1 MPCFAEPARLPLQAK
16 SEGGSPILTRQR
28 PPIAAPAA
36 ATLPQPLRA
45 AVEALS
51 GFSLVDVK
59 VHRNSPEPAKLGA
72 LAFAHGSNIHLGPG
86 QERHLPHEAWH
97 IVQQKQGRAPLA
109 PQMKEPD
116 VEPADSLEIEADA
129 MGAKAAG
136 AAASNRLDYHGM
148 EVTVAANNKSG
159 QSDELII
166 AQAYKESRFD
176 PSAKNSKSSATG
188 LLQMTKGAVAEVN
201 RVNKTSYAHADM
213 TNAAQNIE
221 VGTQYLKIC
230 IDRKKSVSAGLD
242 YYGTGPGYSTK
253 ILDAEKALKA
263 HPADPMA
270 ELIRIIG
277 KP

>member
-1 MPCFAEPARLPLQAK
+1 VGLPA
-16 SEGGSPILTRQR
+16 
-28 PPIAAPAA
+28 
-36 ATLPQPLRA
+36 PLRA
-45 AVEALS
+45 GAEALG
-51 GFSLVDVK
+51 GFSLADVR
-59 VHRNSPEPAKLGA
+59 VHRDSPEPAKLGA
-72 LAFAHGSNIHLGPG
+72 LAFARGSDIHLGPG

-97 IVQQKQGRAPLA
+97 VVQQKQGRAPPSL
-109 PQMKEPD
+109 QMKEPE
-116 VEPADSLEIEADA
+116 VEAADPLEIEADT

-136 AAASNRLDYHGM
+136 AAAATKRLDYHAM
-148 EVTVAANNKSG
+148 EVTVAASNKSG

-201 RVNKTSYAHADM
+201 RVNKTTYAHSEM
-213 TNAAQNIE
+213 TDAALNIE
-221 VGTQYLKIC
+221 VGTQYLNIC
-230 IDRKKSVSAGLD
+230 ISRKKSVSAGLD

-253 ILDAEKALKA
+253 ILEAEKALKA
-263 HPADPMA
+263 QPADPMA

>member
-1 MPCFAEPARLPLQAK
+1 MPPFAERVRLPSQSK
-16 SEGGSPILTRQR
+16 SEEIRPALARGPAPTASP
-28 PPIAAPAA
+28 AP
-36 ATLPQPLRA
+36 LPEALRSG
-45 AVEALS
+45 VEALG
-51 GFSLVDVK
+51 GFSLADVK
-59 VHRNSPEPAKLGA
+59 VHRDSPEPAKLGA
-72 LAFAHGSNIHLGPG
+72 VAFARGRDIHLGPG

-97 IVQQKQGRAPLA
+97 VVQQKQGRAPLA
-109 PQMKEPD
+109 PQMKEPG
-116 VEPADSLEIEADA
+116 VEAADSLEIEADA

-136 AAASNRLDYHGM
+136 AAAATKRLDYHAM
-148 EVTVAANNKSG
+148 EVTVAAGNRSG

-176 PSAKNSKSSATG
+176 PSAKNSQSSATG

-201 RVNKTSYAHADM
+201 RVNKTSYVHSDM
-213 TNAAQNIE
+213 TDAAKNIE

-230 IDRKKSVSAGLD
+230 IDRKKTVSAGLD

-253 ILDAEKALKA
+253 ILQAETALKA
-263 HPADPMA
+263 RPADPMA